1 MQRFDLSIKD
11 KPVKPP
17 NRKRNRECI
26 WNPFSMNLSLSWRL
40 TQDQNPQMDK
50 DQIRTKKDGVNDTKT
65 TGKTTNIEN
74 AIENAYG
81 IRFR

>member
-1 MQRFDLSIKD
+1 
-11 KPVKPP
+11 
-17 NRKRNRECI
+17 
-26 WNPFSMNLSLSWRL
+26 MNLSLSWRL
-40 TQDQNPQMDK
+40 TQAQNPQMDK